1 MPTNTVGP
9 KTDISKDVKYL
20 NKDFQGF
27 RNDLIEFAKTYF
39 PTSYTDFNE
48 SSPGMMFIEMAA
60 YIGDVLSYYVDN
72 QFKESLMAYAEEKRT
87 ILDIAQSL
95 GYKPKISYPSFVT
108 LDVYQTVPAV
118 GAADAVRPN
127 MNYALTVKSNTRA
140 KSVTTGKTFR
150 FLDDVNFKYSSS
162 YDSTTVSIFETN
174 SNVPT
179 KYLLKKRVRAVSGE
193 IKEELFTF
201 VTAVKY
207 DKVVLSNPK
216 VIDIISV
223 TDSDGNLWYEVPFLA
238 QDTIYDEVENVSAN
252 DSDLT
257 QYNDTAPYLLKLR
270 KTPRRFTTY
279 VRDDNRT
286 ELRFGAGVSDN
297 PDEEIVPNPDNV
309 GSSLPGG
316 VSKLDQAFDPA
327 NFLNTRTYG
336 LAPANTTLTIKY
348 TVGGGIED
356 NVFSN
361 DIKNLSDI
369 SYEIDE
375 SNLVAGTVT
384 QVKESV
390 AVNNPDPAT
399 GGRSGESLTEIKQ
412 NSLAY
417 FQAQSRAVTK
427 EDYMVRALSL
437 PQRFGNI
444 AKVYLVQDEQLNQSE
459 EQVQEPEVSVQD
471 AAPALEQQIEQI
483 SHIRQVKADMKSEA
497 ATPALESPVKVRK
510 TIAKARKVSRSQKVQ
525 ARKGKGRPASNI
537 RKGGISRG
545 RPMSDKG
552 ATKGKR
558 GG

>member
-471 AAPALEQQIEQI
+471 AAPALEQQIEEI
-483 SHIRQVKADMKSEA
+483 SPIRQVKADMKSAA
-497 ATPALESPVKVRK
+497 ATPALESPVKVRSNVSEEFCCSK
-510 TIAKARKVSRSQKVQ
+510 ALNSSVSVISFISICFLSSTITS
-525 ARKGKGRPASNI
+525 
-537 RKGGISRG
+537 
-545 RPMSDKG
+545 
-552 ATKGKR
+552 
-558 GG
+558 